1 MKRRPAPSVAE
12 INAAFTAAG
21 KGKGR
26 KLAQLV
32 KSFSL
37 EDLSAAFSA
46 QGPALDRWE
55 GEALR
60 SALAYAAGRKE
71 CRELWAAG
79 RRQARKRSPLQ
90 TDPEGADHA

>member
-37 EDLSAAFSA
+37 DDLAAAFSA
-46 QGPALDRWE
+46 AGPALDRWE

-71 CRELWAAG
+71 WREHLSAEWRQIRKERRAA
-79 RRQARKRSPLQ
+79 Q
-90 TDPEGADHA
+90 